1 MNITKDK
8 VRKIIARIR
17 ALNIPQHVKADLL
30 LLWMHASR
38 LVEKIIAFIKRHK
51 HLTECLVLGAIV
63 AFIVGQVPLIGGFFA
78 LMTLVTAAAY
88 GLMAELQSELETVF
102 A

>member
-8 VRKIIARIR
+8 VRKIIARLR
-17 ALNIPQHVKADLL
+17 ALNIPQRAKADLL
-30 LLWMHASR
+30 LLWNYASS

-63 AFIVGQVPLIGGFFA
+63 AFLVGQVPFIGGFFA
-78 LMTLVTAAAY
+78 LMTLVTAAAV
-88 GLMAELQSELETVF
+88 GLMAELQEELEGVF